1 MSYPF
6 QYIYHHN
13 DKLFTYTNLSYIFQF
28 KGEVRKAY
36 YTYTKAL
43 MVIYIYISTTKS
55 LHPYNNK
62 SK

>member
-28 KGEVRKAY
+28 KGEVRKTY

-43 MVIYIYISTTKS
+43 MVIYISTTKS